1 MRIRLHL
8 AQHVSNFIYL
18 ILIRIRIRSLDVLL
32 FKMLC
37 LNFFITGL
45 LFCGFKALGWIKM
58 QLILFSVFLIFFR
71 NVKVWTI
78 TFDSDPLLWNTPA
91 FLFGLLVL
99 LHWNKFCW
107 FENIC
112 ILLCFGFSFFLICKL
127 HGYTI
132 NRKPLNPLSFSHWGM
147 ACASSLVG
155 LIYLTKWWKILL
167 CRRVILILSCIDVR
181 S

>member
-1 MRIRLHL
+1 MIRLHL
-8 AQHVSNFIYL
+8 VQHASNCIYSIQITIRNK
-18 ILIRIRIRSLDVLL
+18 ILDALL
-32 FKMLC
+32 FRVLC
-37 LNFFITGL
+37 LDFFISGL
-45 LFCGFKALGWIKM
+45 LFWGFKALGWIKM

-78 TFDSDPLLWNTPA
+78 TFDSDSLLWNTPA
-91 FLFGLLVL
+91 FLLGLLVL
-99 LHWNKFCW
+99 LHWKKFCW
-107 FENIC
+107 FENIF

-132 NRKPLNPLSFSHWGM
+132 NRKPLNPLSLSHWGI
-147 ACASSLVG
+147 ACAPSLVG
-155 LIYLTKWWKILL
+155 LTYLTKWWKILL